1 MQYELTENILTVN
14 LEGKIDTNNAD
25 EISAELLELAKKF
38 PTEKFVLNL
47 EKLTY
52 ISSAGL
58 RAVLKLSKIKQKNLQ
73 LIEASPNVY
82 EVFETSGFTQ
92 IISIKKALR
101 KISADNLTLLGKG
114 TSGAVYKLDDENI
127 LKVYNE
133 NWNFNEVEKER
144 ANSQAAFLEGID
156 TAIAYDVV
164 KVGECFGIVYE
175 MINADTL
182 EKVMLEDVEH
192 IENHSR
198 RFAEFV
204 KEQHAI
210 ETDFEDIRQRIISVA
225 EKAEIYSAEEFKIV
239 REYIEAI
246 PYCKN
251 FCHTDINLANILL
264 QNGKMILI
272 DMGGI
277 SSGHPFFDLAWLYF
291 VYVIRKRIVQKH
303 NVKNPMGPKIMPDTM
318 WKTFA
323 KEYFNTTDE
332 KTIEHYE
339 RELLPLAFI
348 RVLNATLMRPVPKE
362 ACKFYKNTLLAEFE
376 RGIILP
382 DF

>member
-1 MQYELTENILTVN
+1 MQHQLTENILTVN
-14 LEGKIDTNNAD
+14 LEGKIDTNNAE
-25 EISAELLELAKKF
+25 EISAEFLEIAKKF
-38 PTEKFVLNL
+38 PTEKFILNL

-58 RAVLKLSKIKQKNLQ
+58 RAVLKLSKVKKKDLQ
-73 LIEASPNVY
+73 LIEASRAVY

-101 KISADNLTLLGKG
+101 KISTDNLTLLGKG
-114 TSGAVYKLDDENI
+114 TSGSVYKLDDENI

-164 KVGECFGIVYE
+164 KVGENFGIVYE
-175 MINADTL
+175 MINADTM
-182 EKVMLEDVEH
+182 EKVVLNDIEHVE
-192 IENHSR
+192 NYAR
-198 RFAEFV
+198 RLCEFV
-204 KEQHAI
+204 KKQHAI
-210 ETDFEDIRQRIISVA
+210 ETDFEDIRTRIISIA
-225 EKAEIYSAEEFKIV
+225 EKVPYYSAEDFKTV
-239 REYIEAI
+239 REYLETL
-246 PYCKN
+246 PNCKN
-251 FCHTDINLANILL
+251 FCHSDMNLANILV
-264 QNGKMILI
+264 QNGQMILI

-277 SSGHPFFDLAWLYF
+277 ATGHPIFDISWIYF
-291 VYVIRKRIVQKH
+291 MYSVRKPLPNGVD
-303 NVKNPMGPKIMPDTM
+303 NGPQFMPPIF

-332 KTIEHYE
+332 KIIEHYE
-339 RELLPLAFI
+339 RALLPLGCI
-348 RVLNATLMRPVPKE
+348 RVLNAAITRPIPKE
-362 ACKFYKNTLLAEFE
+362 SCEHFKELLFNEFE